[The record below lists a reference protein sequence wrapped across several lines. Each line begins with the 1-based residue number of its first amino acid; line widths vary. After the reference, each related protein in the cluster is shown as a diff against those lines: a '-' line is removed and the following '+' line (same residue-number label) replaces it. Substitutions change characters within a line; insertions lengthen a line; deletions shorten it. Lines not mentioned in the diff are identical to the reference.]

1 MCARWGSDE
10 IRVAKSL
17 RVALM
22 FAAEVALVLSVL
34 MLTSCGGSSS
44 SSNASAAFDRT
55 FTRDNWAELDAD
67 PDAFEG
73 AWLNIVGEVLG
84 EPVKDGDSTYWQMW
98 PHPTNVDWLAVVEFE
113 DPSFTIADG
122 DCVRVLGTVRGTA
135 EGKIPFL
142 ATLDAVAV
150 RAETAEVVDRDALA
164 PPALRT
170 VEVAQS
176 VDQHRLVVTVDKVE
190 FAANETRVYVTVS
203 NQSAATAMFNGYKAR
218 AIQGQTQY
226 APEDL
231 TYYPWV
237 EPELP
242 PAASSSG
249 VILFRA
255 LDPLQATKLSLEP
268 RTDDYQLKF
277 TPYAFAIAGK

>member
-1 MCARWGSDE
+1 MCARRGSDE
-10 IRVAKSL
+10 IRLAKSL
-17 RVALM
+17 RVAIIL
-22 FAAEVALVLSVL
+22 AAEVALVLSVL

-44 SSNASAAFDRT
+44 SSNASAAFDQT
-55 FTRDNWAELDAD
+55 FTRDNWAELAAD
-67 PDAFEG
+67 PDSFKG
-73 AWLNIVGEVLG
+73 ARVDIVGAVLG
-84 EPVKDGDSTYWQMW
+84 EPVKDGKITYWQMW
-98 PHPTNVDWLAVVEFE
+98 PHPTNVDWLAVVDFE
-113 DPSFTIADG
+113 NASFIITD
-122 DCVRVLGTVRGTA
+122 DEYVHVVGTVRGKT
-135 EGKIPFL
+135 EGEIPLL

-170 VEVAQS
+170 VEVARS
-176 VDQHRLVVTVDKVE
+176 VDQHRLAVTVDKVE
-190 FAANETRVYVTVS
+190 FALNETRVYVTVDNRS
-203 NQSAATAMFNGYKAR
+203 TATASFNGYKAR

-249 VILFRA
+249 VMLFKA
-255 LDPLQATKLSLEP
+255 LDPVQATKLSLEP
-268 RTDDYQLKF
+268 RTNDYQLEF
-277 TPYAFAIAGK
+277 TPYVFAIAAE